1 MRRYL
6 ARPKEYII
14 NFLMKSMRFV
24 VDGFEDMKVTCSS
37 IGGGGGGVEQAGEGG
52 VGGHDGGLPILP
64 EGEGSLLS
72 FSNTQKS
79 L

>member
-1 MRRYL
+1 M
-6 ARPKEYII
+6 RPKECII
-14 NFLMKSMRFV
+14 NFLMKSMRF

-64 EGEGSLLS
+64 EGEGLFSLLS
-72 FSNTQKS
+72 FSNTQIS

>member
-1 MRRYL
+1 
-6 ARPKEYII
+6 
-14 NFLMKSMRFV
+14 MKSMRF

-64 EGEGSLLS
+64 EGEGLFSLLS

>member
-1 MRRYL
+1 M
-6 ARPKEYII
+6 RPKEYII

-24 VDGFEDMKVTCSS
+24 DDMKVTCSS

-64 EGEGSLLS
+64 EGEGLFSLLS
-72 FSNTQKS
+72 FSNTQIS
-79 L
+79 P